1 MIYLRP
7 RMLAL
12 FALGFASGLPYLLV
26 GTTLSAWLTWAHWSL
41 ESVGALTLVALPYS
55 FKFLWAPLFD
65 RYRLPLLGR
74 RRGWMLVIQC
84 ALTGAIVLLGGCDP
98 AAAPVATG
106 AIALGVAFVS
116 ASLDVVSDAYKT
128 ELVTPEERAAGGAVY
143 VFGYRLAMLASGAI
157 ALRLFDVIHSW
168 KLVYWILATGMLP
181 GMVATVLA
189 PEPPAVAPPRTLTS
203 ALIDPLVD
211 FLQRPFAIAILCF
224 LTFYRVSDL
233 VANAMLTPFL
243 LHSGFT
249 NTEIADATKLMGLA
263 ATIVGALAGGWAVA
277 RAGLRKSLLVFGA
290 LQAITNLGYW
300 RLAMVGKDIATLW
313 VAVAVHNLCVGLSIA
328 AIEAYIM
335 LLCNKRFTATQYA
348 LLSSAAG
355 LGGRLIGGA
364 SGFLAGKIGFANF
377 FALTS
382 VFSAPA
388 LLILFSLGR
397 ERFDDH

>member
-1 MIYLRP
+1 LIYLRP

-26 GTTLSAWLTWAHWSL
+26 GSTLSAWLTWEHVPL
-41 ESVGALTLVALPYS
+41 ERVGLLTLVALPYS
-55 FKFLWAPLFD
+55 FKFLWAPLLD

-74 RRGWMLVIQC
+74 RRGWMLCIQG
-84 ALTGAIVLLGGCDP
+84 ALVGAIVLLGASDP
-98 AAAPVATG
+98 ATAPGTTA

-128 ELVTPEERAAGGAVY
+128 DLVTPEERAAGGAIY
-143 VFGYRLAMLASGAI
+143 VFGYRLAMLTSGAL
-157 ALRLFDVIHSW
+157 ALRSFDVIHSW
-168 KLVYWILATGMLP
+168 KLVYWIQSIGMLP
-181 GMVATVLA
+181 GMAATLLA
-189 PEPPAVAPPRTLTS
+189 PEPPPAAPPRTLGS
-203 ALIDPLVD
+203 ALIDPLID
-211 FLQRPFAIAILCF
+211 FLRRPFAIAILCF

-249 NTEIADATKLMGLA
+249 NTQIADATKLMGLA

-277 RAGLRKSLLVFGA
+277 RAGLRTSLFLFGA
-290 LQAITNLGYW
+290 LHAVTNLGYW
-300 RLAMVGKDIATLW
+300 RLAIVGKDLTTLW
-313 VAVAVHNLCVGLSIA
+313 IAVALHNLCVGLSIA
-328 AIEAYIM
+328 ALETFIM
-335 LLCNKRFTATQYA
+335 SLCNKRFTATQHA

-364 SGFLAGKIGFANF
+364 SGYLATQIGFAKF